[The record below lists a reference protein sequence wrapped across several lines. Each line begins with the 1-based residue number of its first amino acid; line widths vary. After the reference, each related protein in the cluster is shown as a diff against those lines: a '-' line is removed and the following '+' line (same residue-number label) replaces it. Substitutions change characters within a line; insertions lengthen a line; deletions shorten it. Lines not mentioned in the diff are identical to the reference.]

1 MDQVTIAASLHHQ
14 AQRTSRGG
22 RVMKALVLKE
32 VGGPLGLEDVP
43 MPQPGPG
50 EVLLRV
56 RACGLGL
63 TLVWNRNGRGGTS
76 GKLPRIIG
84 HEVAGDVTQVGPY
97 VDGFKP
103 GDRVNVYYYLIC
115 GNCRWC
121 DRGRDDLCERQGG
134 VVGRQIDGGLAEYVK
149 LPARNLCHLPPE
161 ISYMDAAVTA
171 DAIATPVHVLRERAQ
186 LKAPDTVLVVGAG
199 GGVGIHMVQ
208 MAKVLG
214 ASRVIAVDINAEKL
228 TLAEQNGAD
237 AVINSLEVGFDE
249 EVLRLTKGRGVDVVV
264 EMVGLAETMDKSLRS
279 LGTGGRLVLV
289 GTYDSNAT
297 LPLKQSSLR
306 GECTITGSRYCAR
319 HELAEAVELVAQ
331 GRIRPTV
338 TQLCQLEEADAVLRS
353 IERMELA
360 GRACAVLP

>member
-1 MDQVTIAASLHHQ
+1 M
-14 AQRTSRGG
+14 R
-22 RVMKALVLKE
+22 ALVLKE
-32 VGGPLGLEDVP
+32 VGGPLTLEEVP
-43 MPQPGPG
+43 MPRPGPG
-50 EVLLRV
+50 EVLVRV

-63 TLVWNRNGRGGTS
+63 TLVWNRNGRGGSS

-84 HEVAGDVTQVGPY
+84 HEIAGDVTEVGSS
-97 VDGFKP
+97 VDGFTP

-115 GNCRWC
+115 GHCRWC
-121 DRGRDDLCERQGG
+121 TRGRDDLCDQQAG

-149 LPARNLCHLPPE
+149 LPVRNLCHIPPE
-161 ISYMDAAVTA
+161 VSYVDAAVTA

-186 LKAPDTVLVVGAG
+186 LRAPDTVLVVGAG

-214 ASRVIAVDINAEKL
+214 ASQVIAVDITAEKL
-228 TLAEQNGAD
+228 ALATQNGAD
-237 AVINSLEVGFDE
+237 AVINSRQVSFDE

-264 EMVGLAETMDKSLRS
+264 EMVGVPATLERSLRS
-279 LGTGGRLVLV
+279 VGKGGRLVWV
-289 GTYDSNAT
+289 GSYDAKAV
-297 LPLKQSSLR
+297 LPVTQDALR
-306 GECTITGSRYCAR
+306 GEGIVTGSRYCAR

-331 GRIRPTV
+331 GRIRPTI
-338 TQLCQLEEADAVLRS
+338 TRICQLEEADAVLRS

>member
-1 MDQVTIAASLHHQ
+1 
-14 AQRTSRGG
+14 
-22 RVMKALVLKE
+22 MKALVLKE
-32 VGGPLGLEDVP
+32 LGGPLMLEDVP

-50 EVLLRV
+50 EVLVRV

-76 GKLPRIIG
+76 GKLPRVIG
-84 HEVAGDVTQVGPY
+84 HEIAGDVAEVGPS
-97 VDGFKP
+97 VDGFTP
-103 GDRVNVYYYLIC
+103 GDRVNVYYYLTC

-121 DRGRDDLCERQGG
+121 NRGRDDLCDQQAG

-149 LPARNLCHLPPE
+149 LPVRNVCQIPPGV
-161 ISYMDAAVTA
+161 SDVDAAVTA

-228 TLAEQNGAD
+228 ALARQNGAD
-237 AVINSLEVGFDE
+237 EVINSREGAFDE
-249 EVLRLTKGRGVDVVV
+249 EALRLTRGRGVDVVV
-264 EMVGLAETMDKSLRS
+264 EMVGVTETLERSLRS
-279 LGTGGRLVLV
+279 LGTGGRLVWV
-289 GTYDSNAT
+289 GTYDSRAS
-297 LPLKQSSLR
+297 LPLTQDALR
-306 GECTITGSRYCAR
+306 GECILTGSRYCAR
-319 HELAEAVELVAQ
+319 HELAEALELVAQ
-331 GRIRPTV
+331 GRIRPAV
-338 TQLCQLEEADAVLRS
+338 TRICQLEEADAVLRS

-360 GRACAVLP
+360 GRACVVLP

>member
-1 MDQVTIAASLHHQ
+1 
-14 AQRTSRGG
+14 
-22 RVMKALVLKE
+22 MKALMLKE
-32 VGGPLGLEDVP
+32 LGGPLVLEDVP

-50 EVLLRV
+50 EVLVRV

-63 TLVWNRNGRGGTS
+63 TLVWNRNGRGGAS

-84 HEVAGDVTQVGPY
+84 HEVAGDVTAVGPY
-97 VDGFKP
+97 VDGFKS

-121 DRGRDDLCERQGG
+121 DRGRDDLCEHQAG

-149 LPARNLCHLPPE
+149 LPARNLCHLPQE
-161 ISYMDAAVTA
+161 ISYVDAAVTA

-186 LKAPDTVLVVGAG
+186 LRAPDTVLVVGAG

-214 ASRVIAVDINAEKL
+214 ASQVIAVDINAEKL
-228 TLAEQNGAD
+228 ALAKQNGAD
-237 AVINSLEVGFDE
+237 AVINSLEVSFDA
-249 EVLRLTKGRGVDVVV
+249 EVLRLTEGRGVDVVV
-264 EMVGLAETMDKSLRS
+264 EMVGVSDTLERSLRS
-279 LGTGGRLVLV
+279 LGKGGRLVWV
-289 GTYDSNAT
+289 GTYDGKAM
-297 LPLKQSSLR
+297 LPVTQEALR
-306 GECTITGSRYCAR
+306 GECLLMGTRYCAR
-319 HELAEAVELVAQ
+319 HELAEAVELVAR

-338 TQLCQLEEADAVLRS
+338 TRICQLEEADAVLRS